1 MNTKLAKII
10 LVILL
15 IILCTIIYSTYPDIA
30 PNNNCS
36 TVAVGSS
43 TVDIPEGYDIQKISD
58 NGVLFSS
65 LRTNIGIYEV
75 QKGGSFDKK
84 VNQMKSKYGNNSV
97 STYSYTLNDTELKI
111 AIAENPKVKIKET
124 YFEKNG
130 VKYHIYE
137 KGSEDETAFKTL
149 FDTIIR

>member
-1 MNTKLAKII
+1 MNTKLLKII
-10 LVILL
+10 LIILL
-15 IILCTIIYSTYPDIA
+15 IILCAIISATYPDIT
-30 PNNNCS
+30 PNSNCS
-36 TVAVGSS
+36 TAVIGSS

-58 NGVLFSS
+58 NGVLFSN

-75 QKGGSFDKK
+75 QKGGSFEKK
-84 VNQMKSKYGNNSV
+84 VNQLKAKYGNNSV
-97 STYSYTLNDTELKI
+97 STYSYTIKDTELKT
-111 AIAENPKVKIKET
+111 AIAENPKVKIKEI

-149 FDTIIR
+149 FDTVSR

>member
-15 IILCTIIYSTYPDIA
+15 IILCTIIYITYPDIA
-30 PNNNCS
+30 HNSNCS

-65 LRTNIGIYEV
+65 LRTNIGI
-75 QKGGSFDKK
+75 
-84 VNQMKSKYGNNSV
+84 
-97 STYSYTLNDTELKI
+97 
-111 AIAENPKVKIKET
+111 
-124 YFEKNG
+124 
-130 VKYHIYE
+130 
-137 KGSEDETAFKTL
+137 
-149 FDTIIR
+149 